1 MVNNLMQ
8 FKYDNLNQLET
19 AWNGMSDNAKSVYT
33 PNYHA
38 GRNSGFTHFIAS
50 QYAAHTSKELDTYK

>member
-19 AWNGMSDNAKSVYT
+19 AWNCMSDEAKAVYI

-38 GRNSGFTHFIAS
+38 GRNAGFTHFIAS
-50 QYAAHTSKELDTYK
+50 QYAAHTSEELDIYK